1 VTARPRRRPWLL
13 ESVLNLYRIFCQPT
27 SFGAQAKAMRI
38 GERARFMVRMAPV
51 MLLSAALTV
60 GSLSLLLQLAGL
72 PFHWSPKGAW
82 WYPTLTSVVVGMACG
97 TAWNVAMGVA
107 SGVIWGPA
115 QWLIAGVLLP
125 LLRHLPTGPAHA
137 IALTVPVGLALG
149 VGLGVAGGT
158 PRANLVWGI
167 AVGLGLGAAVGAAG
181 RTAWAIGWLAS
192 FFAGYF
198 RLEWYA
204 LDVEVTLWQLVWA
217 RYSPARARFL
227 FHRSPIYW
235 REPIWLPL
243 LGLRAFLRLL
253 GEHDYQVGVEECLF
267 VISERP
273 TQAWAARAAL
283 MEIMARRLAQV
294 ETVQQIVAAAEEVGR
309 ARARGVRLPEVLE
322 GALSGFEEL
331 AGHAQQHLTATL
343 PHNRRRAVER
353 LRDGAEDLARRLALE
368 GGGIASML
376 VGATRKW
383 HEIARANLTSMGEAE
398 AAAGF
403 VHNPFVFGQPIEET
417 ETNLFVGRRDV
428 VRQIEMSLLGGTAK
442 PAVVLWGPRR
452 MGKTSVLLQ
461 LSRLL
466 GPTFFPAFVDMQAMQ
481 VRESIAA
488 FFRSLTEAAG
498 AALRRRGLPARRLE
512 LKDLA
517 DHPFNTFA
525 EWLQEVEAAL
535 GPDRYLLLCLDE
547 FERLETSIREGKLPA
562 ELMDQIRHIIQ
573 HHPRVVVLVSGSHRP
588 DEMQLNWPDVLISTR
603 LIEVTYLA
611 EDEARQLV
619 TRPVPD
625 FAITYAPGSLEQII
639 RLTHC
644 QPYLVQAV
652 CFELVNHLNLAGRR
666 EAQQEDVAEAVQRA
680 LDSTRLYFAEM
691 WRQLTER
698 QRRLLRAISETA
710 EGAALEELA
719 GQAGPSRSEAESELK
734 LLQGRSIVEI
744 ATGPAGDHGGVW
756 RFQVPMVQEWVRT
769 RTG

>member
-1 VTARPRRRPWLL
+1 
-13 ESVLNLYRIFCQPT
+13 
-27 SFGAQAKAMRI
+27 
-38 GERARFMVRMAPV
+38 
-51 MLLSAALTV
+51 
-60 GSLSLLLQLAGL
+60 
-72 PFHWSPKGAW
+72 
-82 WYPTLTSVVVGMACG
+82 
-97 TAWNVAMGVA
+97 
-107 SGVIWGPA
+107 
-115 QWLIAGVLLP
+115 
-125 LLRHLPTGPAHA
+125 
-137 IALTVPVGLALG
+137 
-149 VGLGVAGGT
+149 
-158 PRANLVWGI
+158 
-167 AVGLGLGAAVGAAG
+167 
-181 RTAWAIGWLAS
+181 
-192 FFAGYF
+192 
-198 RLEWYA
+198 
-204 LDVEVTLWQLVWA
+204 
-217 RYSPARARFL
+217 
-227 FHRSPIYW
+227 
-235 REPIWLPL
+235 
-243 LGLRAFLRLL
+243 
-253 GEHDYQVGVEECLF
+253 
-267 VISERP
+267 
-273 TQAWAARAAL
+273 
-283 MEIMARRLAQV
+283 
-294 ETVQQIVAAAEEVGR
+294 
-309 ARARGVRLPEVLE
+309 
-322 GALSGFEEL
+322 
-331 AGHAQQHLTATL
+331 
-343 PHNRRRAVER
+343 
-353 LRDGAEDLARRLALE
+353 
-368 GGGIASML
+368 
-376 VGATRKW
+376 
-383 HEIARANLTSMGEAE
+383 
-398 AAAGF
+398 
-403 VHNPFVFGQPIEET
+403 
-417 ETNLFVGRRDV
+417 
-428 VRQIEMSLLGGTAK
+428 
-442 PAVVLWGPRR
+442 
-452 MGKTSVLLQ
+452 LLQ